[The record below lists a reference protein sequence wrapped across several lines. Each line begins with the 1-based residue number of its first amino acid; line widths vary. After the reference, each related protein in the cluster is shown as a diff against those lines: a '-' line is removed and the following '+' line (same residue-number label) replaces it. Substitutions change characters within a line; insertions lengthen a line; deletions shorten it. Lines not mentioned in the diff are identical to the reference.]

1 MSGRMRLGHV
11 APEGYQALMGL
22 EKYVQASVD
31 DKLLNLV
38 RLRASVLN
46 GCAFCVDLHSQDLLK
61 AGESTQRVTGVAVWR
76 EFPFF
81 SSQERAALALTDA
94 ATRLGEGG
102 VPDELW
108 AGVQETFTE
117 KEIADLIL
125 AIGTINLWNRIGV
138 STRMQPALRK

>member
-46 GCAFCVDLHSQDLLK
+46 GCAFCVDLHSHDLLK
-61 AGESTQRVTGVAVWR
+61 AGENTQRVMGVAVWR

-94 ATRLGEGG
+94 ATHLVESG
-102 VPDELW
+102 VPDEVW
-108 AGVQETFTE
+108 ARAQEAFTE

-125 AIGTINLWNRIGV
+125 AIGVINLWNRIGV
-138 STRMQPALRK
+138 TTGMQPALRK

>member
-11 APEGYQALMGL
+11 APEGYQALIGL
-22 EKYVQASVD
+22 DKYVQANVD
-31 DKLLNLV
+31 DQLLNLV

-46 GCAFCVDLHSQDLLK
+46 GCTYCVDLHSHDLLK
-61 AGESTQRVTGVAVWR
+61 AGESTQRVMGVAVWR
-76 EFPFF
+76 EFPFL
-81 SSQERAALALTDA
+81 SSRERAALMLTDA

-102 VPDELW
+102 VPDEVW
-108 AGVQETFTE
+108 AGVEQAFTE

-138 STRMQPALRK
+138 STGMQPSLRK

>member
-1 MSGRMRLGHV
+1 MSGRMRLGQV

-22 EKYVQASVD
+22 EKYIKASVD

-61 AGESTQRVTGVAVWR
+61 AGESIQRVMGVAVWR

-81 SSQERAALALTDA
+81 NSQERAALALTDA

-102 VPDELW
+102 VPDEVW
-108 AGVQETFTE
+108 AGAQQAFAE

-138 STRMQPALRK
+138 STRMQPALSK